1 MLGLIKTVKLE
12 ISQNFK
18 LPFLCWPTPTRP
30 YRIRCHL
37 MKRVEWVEQISLE
50 VVDDHELKFAHDG
63 QDREADRVQMVL
75 ECPTA
80 HPLWG

>member
-1 MLGLIKTVKLE
+1 
-12 ISQNFK
+12 
-18 LPFLCWPTPTRP
+18 
-30 YRIRCHL
+30 

-80 HPLWG
+80 HPLWE